1 MRTKAL
7 LLTAAVSAVG
17 VASSMAQTV
26 YSVNIVGYVNKT
38 VGNGL
43 SLIANQLNH
52 TPNNGVATVIGT
64 PAGPVTVSKFNPT
77 AGNFDLAIYDAD
89 AGGWSDPTSMVL
101 NPGQAA
107 FVDNATGNPLP
118 LTFVGEVQLNSTL
131 NIKAG
136 LDAYSSV
143 IPQAG
148 DLNALQ
154 FPTPPGPMTLFK
166 FNGSAFDPFIYDL
179 DAGGWSP
186 GVPSVAIAEGFF
198 IDNGATAFNWS
209 RNFPVGP

>member
-1 MRTKAL
+1 
-7 LLTAAVSAVG
+7 
-17 VASSMAQTV
+17 MAQSV

-38 VGNGL
+38 LGTGL

-64 PAGPVTVSKFNPT
+64 PSGPVTVSKFVPAT
-77 AGNFDLAIYDAD
+77 GNFDLAIYDVD

-107 FVDNATGNPLP
+107 FIDNATGSPLP
-118 LTFVGEVQLNSTL
+118 LTFVGEVQLNSS
-131 NIKAG
+131 ISISKG

-148 DLNALQ
+148 DFNALQ
-154 FPTPPGPMTLFK
+154 FPTPPGPITVFK
-166 FNGSAFDPFIYDL
+166 FNGAAFDPFIYDL

-198 IDNGATAFNWS
+198 IDNGSGVAFSWN